1 MSRALWK
8 ESSVKIKGLLSYVP
22 MLQVKT
28 FKPIFDEQLAD
39 VTVEYP
45 ETYNIP
51 ALLSYVN
58 AVPAR
63 AENEDTMS
71 SFLQQRITSV
81 KQGVGRRSA
90 RASDMLANLRKKT
103 YQLANHGRLW
113 GSSFAYLRARRQA
126 GRLKGR
132 RWKSRGSTSTGQ
144 ITETAAMSRSAALK
158 LLPVASVT

>member
-1 MSRALWK
+1 
-8 ESSVKIKGLLSYVP
+8 

-28 FKPIFDEQLAD
+28 LNPIFDEQLAD
-39 VTVEYP
+39 RTVECP
-45 ETYNIP
+45 ETYNSP

-90 RASDMLANLRKKT
+90 RASDMLANMSKKI
-103 YQLANHGRLW
+103 YQLASHGRLW
-113 GSSFAYLRARRQA
+113 G
-126 GRLKGR
+126 
-132 RWKSRGSTSTGQ
+132 
-144 ITETAAMSRSAALK
+144 K
-158 LLPVASVT
+158 LIRVSEGEAPSWPF